1 MHLDDESRGNLVG
14 AFIVEEGDEVMSI
27 TQSGQVVRTEVDES
41 LRPLGRATKG
51 VAFVRLRN
59 GDAVAVVARSVE
71 GKVVEEEPLE
81 GATTAD
87 SAEGAA
93 AEETTVESQDAVPDA
108 TIEGS
113 QADETADPADEEG
126 TQED

>member
-41 LRPLGRATKG
+41 LRPLGRSTKG

-81 GATTAD
+81 EATVPDT
-87 SAEGAA
+87 AEGRCRGDRRRIAGCGPGCNNRGIA
-93 AEETTVESQDAVPDA
+93 
-108 TIEGS
+108 G
-113 QADETADPADEEG
+113 
-126 TQED
+126 